1 MPSNSSRIKAAR
13 VNNDRGCAEITWQDD
28 HVSRYPSV
36 WLLEACRCETCG
48 NTETA
53 VRHLRLTDKPAHP
66 VIDGLESTDSQ
77 LLIDWGGGHRSRFD
91 LDWLRYMCL
100 SKEGRAARKFKPQLW
115 GTEIAS
121 RLPCMQYA
129 EVSESDELRLQFLE
143 SILQSGFAI
152 LRGVPAAREHTEAIA
167 ALVGKLRMTN
177 YGIYELESKPDPE
190 IVGDMAVPLAPHTD
204 EPYRLDPPAITFFHV
219 IAQSDEGGASTL
231 LDSFR
236 LVEMLRAQN
245 PSAFELLATIPARF
259 HRSLIEG
266 RYFEYQHP
274 IIQLDSDGDVSSVRL
289 LDRALAPVDCALE
302 QVEPF
307 YAALRELLELSYRG
321 EGQIEFKLAAGEML
335 VFNNQRLMHGR
346 TGFDPGGSRRHI
358 RSCHVDLDEFYSS
371 LRILYRERNNPRRW
385 MTFRKD

>member
-1 MPSNSSRIKAAR
+1 MSSNSSRIKSAR
-13 VNNDRGCAEITWQDD
+13 VNHERNRAEITWQDD
-28 HVSRYPSV
+28 HVSLYPSI
-36 WLLEACRCETCG
+36 WLFEACRCETCG
-48 NTETA
+48 DTETA
-53 VRHLRLTDKPAHP
+53 VRHLRLTDKPGRPTIAN
-66 VIDGLESTDSQ
+66 LESTQSQ
-77 LLIDWGGGHRSRFD
+77 LFVDWGGGHRSSFD

-100 SKEGRAARKFKPQLW
+100 SPEGRAARKFKPQLW
-115 GTEIAS
+115 GTEMSS
-121 RLPCMQYA
+121 RLPFMPYA
-129 EVSESDELRLQFLE
+129 GVSQSGELRLQFLE
-143 SILQSGFAI
+143 SILHTGFAI
-152 LRGVPAAREHTEAIA
+152 LRGVPAGREHTEEIA

-177 YGIYELESKPDPE
+177 YEIYELESKPNPE

-204 EPYRLDPPAITFFHV
+204 EPYRVDPPAITFFHV
-219 IAQSDEGGASTL
+219 IAQSDDGGASTL

-236 LVEMLRAQN
+236 LVEQLRGQN
-245 PSAFELLATIPARF
+245 PAAFDLLARIPARF

-266 RYFEYQHP
+266 RYFEYQNP

-289 LDRALAPVDCALE
+289 LDRALAPVDCELE

-321 EGQIEFKLAAGEML
+321 EGQIEFKLAPGEML

-371 LRILYRERNNPRRW
+371 LRMLYRERDNPRCW